1 MFDAI
6 DPLKFVRAQALKQT
20 AIRPASPSPMFGAN
34 PQAKLQTG
42 PAADVFTSSK
52 TASDI
57 KTPAAVPKS
66 LEAGLKTFSNLRP
79 SATAF
84 LQSLKDIIPNRNQP
98 VRIEKAI
105 KPEFS
110 AMSNATQKTPP
121 SAKETALG
129 TDNLMFGKAAEKT
142 ATVAP
147 KPAAN
152 QFSNINEKLQKK
164 NISAFGAALPLA
176 SIGLLAIPVAA
187 PATLIVK
194 PSLIN
199 QIVAALPATLP

>member
-20 AIRPASPSPMFGAN
+20 ATRPASPSTMFGAN

-42 PAADVFTSSK
+42 PSADVFTSSK

-110 AMSNATQKTPP
+110 AMSNATQKTPT

-129 TDNLMFGKAAEKT
+129 TDNLMFGKAA

-152 QFSNINEKLQKK
+152 QFNNINEKLQKK
-164 NISAFGAALPLA
+164 NISAFGAALPLT

>member
-66 LEAGLKTFSNLRP
+66 LEAGLKTFHEQR
-79 SATAF
+79 
-84 LQSLKDIIPNRNQP
+84 D
-98 VRIEKAI
+98 
-105 KPEFS
+105 
-110 AMSNATQKTPP
+110 
-121 SAKETALG
+121 
-129 TDNLMFGKAAEKT
+129 
-142 ATVAP
+142 P
-147 KPAAN
+147 KN
-152 QFSNINEKLQKK
+152 
-164 NISAFGAALPLA
+164 AALRKGD
-176 SIGLLAIPVAA
+176 SIR
-187 PATLIVK
+187 
-194 PSLIN
+194 N
-199 QIVAALPATLP
+199 R